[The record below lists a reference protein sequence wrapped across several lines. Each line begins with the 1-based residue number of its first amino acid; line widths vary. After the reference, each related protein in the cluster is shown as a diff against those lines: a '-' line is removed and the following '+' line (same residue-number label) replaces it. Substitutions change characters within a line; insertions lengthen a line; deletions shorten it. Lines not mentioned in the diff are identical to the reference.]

1 MYCIYCG
8 KCIADDSLFC
18 PYCGKN
24 QEVKTFHYCHNCG
37 NIIDKHSSFC
47 THCGN
52 KQYYGNHWPSQC
64 RAIWGSVKSRSI
76 YIVKNRFFLWYV
88 LWCFV
93 NSLLLHQSHNA
104 YTDYFNNANVSSDYW
119 LSSDKGIY
127 PEDWF
132 YPFSNIFNG
141 IMGQDPIYVYDI
153 SEFVIYVF
161 ILPFILTLIICRRYR
176 IFKTG
181 KAAKVLYQIIW
192 HIALWLLI
200 VLPTGII
207 GLDVLGW
214 SFVIG
219 GLIIV
224 IYAYPKIKL

>member
-1 MYCIYCG
+1 MVLLDRMG
-8 KCIADDSLFC
+8 W
-18 PYCGKN
+18 
-24 QEVKTFHYCHNCG
+24 
-37 NIIDKHSSFC
+37 
-47 THCGN
+47 TH
-52 KQYYGNHWPSQC
+52 P
-64 RAIWGSVKSRSI
+64 R
-76 YIVKNRFFLWYV
+76 
-88 LWCFV
+88 
-93 NSLLLHQSHNA
+93 
-104 YTDYFNNANVSSDYW
+104 D
-119 LSSDKGIY
+119 LSSEHSRWQGRH
-127 PEDWF
+127 
-132 YPFSNIFNG
+132 
-141 IMGQDPIYVYDI
+141 PIYVYDI